1 MRSPRPRLQR
11 VLLSTLLLST
21 LLLCAITARAEIVEV
36 YALEAMPYCGTEQGR
51 PSGLAVEI
59 LQAASRHGAPE
70 FRFRFDV
77 PWLRA
82 QEMIQR
88 PGHELSAIIP
98 FSRTAP
104 RETQFRWLAELFLTQ
119 SRFYS
124 YLRPAPLVS
133 MDEAKAVKK
142 IGVVRGHALIN
153 VLQNAGITRLD
164 TGATDAGNN
173 VRKLFY
179 QRFDTIADSDLI
191 VRYHWNK
198 MSYPANALQQGAS
211 IGPQTGVY
219 LAAGLHFPDATAQ
232 LIQQALHRLQTSGEL
247 QPILARWQSSP
258 ASNLHT
264 EGPPIQLDPA
274 MSLR

>member
-1 MRSPRPRLQR
+1 MRSPRL
-11 VLLSTLLLST
+11 TLKLVLLST
-21 LLLCAITARAEIVEV
+21 LLLCAITARAEVVEV
-36 YALEAMPYCGTEQGR
+36 YALEAMPYCGSDQGR

-59 LQAASRHGAPE
+59 LQAASRHGGPE
-70 FRFRFDV
+70 FRFHFDV

-82 QEMIQR
+82 QELIQR
-88 PGHELSAIIP
+88 PGNELSAIIP

-104 RETQFRWLAELFLTQ
+104 REDLYLWVAELFLTQ

-198 MSYPANALQQGAS
+198 MRYPAAALQQGAS

-219 LAAGLHFPDATAQ
+219 LAAGLNFPEQTAQ
-232 LIQQALHRLQTSGEL
+232 RIQQAMARLQSSGEL
-247 QPILARWQSSP
+247 AHILARWQ
-258 ASNLHT
+258 
-264 EGPPIQLDPA
+264 
-274 MSLR
+274 

>member
-1 MRSPRPRLQR
+1 MRSPRLTLKR
-11 VLLSTLLLST
+11 VLLSTLLLSTLLLST
-21 LLLCAITARAEIVEV
+21 LLLCAITARAEVVEV
-36 YALEAMPYCGTEQGR
+36 YALEAMPYCGSDQGR

-70 FRFRFDV
+70 FRFHFDV
-77 PWLRA
+77 PWRRA
-82 QEMIQR
+82 QELIQR
-88 PGHELSAIIP
+88 PGNELSAIIP

-104 RETQFRWLAELFLTQ
+104 REDLYLWVAELFFTQ

-133 MDEAKAVKK
+133 MDEAKAVK

-153 VLQNAGITRLD
+153 VLQNAGITHLD

-198 MSYPANALQQGAS
+198 MRYPAAALQQGAV
-211 IGPQTGVY
+211 IGPPTGVY
-219 LAAGLHFPDATAQ
+219 LAAGLHFPDATAR

-247 QPILARWQSSP
+247 EQILARWQ
-258 ASNLHT
+258 
-264 EGPPIQLDPA
+264 
-274 MSLR
+274 

>member
-1 MRSPRPRLQR
+1 MPTLQ
-11 VLLSTLLLST
+11 VLLLTSLLV
-21 LLLCAITARAEIVEV
+21 CAFTARAEIVEV
-36 YALEAMPYCGTEQGR
+36 YALEAMPYCGSEQGR
-51 PSGLAVEI
+51 PTGLAVEI

-88 PGHELSAIIP
+88 PGNGLSAIIP

-104 RETQFRWLAELFLTQ
+104 RETQFRWLAEMFLTQ

-124 YLRPAPLVS
+124 YLRPAPLAS
-133 MDEAKAVKK
+133 MDEAKAVK

-153 VLQNAGITRLD
+153 VLQNAGILRLD

-173 VRKLFY
+173 IRKLFY

-191 VRYHWNK
+191 VRYHWKK
-198 MSYPANALQQGAS
+198 MSYPVSALQQGAS

-219 LAAGLHFPDATAQ
+219 LAAGLHFPDETAR
-232 LIQQALHRLQTSGEL
+232 LIQQGLHRLQASGEL
-247 QPILARWQSSP
+247 EPILARWQ
-258 ASNLHT
+258 
-264 EGPPIQLDPA
+264 
-274 MSLR
+274 

>member
-1 MRSPRPRLQR
+1 MPMLQ
-11 VLLSTLLLST
+11 VLLLST
-21 LLLCAITARAEIVEV
+21 LLLCTFSARAEIVEV
-36 YALEAMPYCGTEQGR
+36 YALEAMPYCGSEQGR
-51 PSGLAVEI
+51 PTGLAVEI

-88 PGHELSAIIP
+88 QGNGLSAIIP

-119 SRFYS
+119 SHFYS
-124 YLRPAPLVS
+124 YQRPRPLAS
-133 MDEAKAVKK
+133 MDEAKAVK

-153 VLQNAGITRLD
+153 VLRNAGILRLD

-191 VRYHWNK
+191 VRYHWEK
-198 MSYPANALQQGAS
+198 SGYPADALQEGAA
-211 IGPQTGVY
+211 IGPPTSVY
-219 LAAGLHFPDATAQ
+219 LAAGLNFPEQTAQ
-232 LIQQALHRLQTSGEL
+232 RIQQAMDRLQSSGEL
-247 QPILARWQSSP
+247 AHILARWQSSP

-264 EGPPIQLDPA
+264 ERTQIQLDP
-274 MSLR
+274 